1 MARPRR
7 VDTELVAKAQEL
19 ALQAN
24 TLEDLRCAQAVLM
37 PALLGT
43 TLEQTA
49 AVLGV
54 GRATVAR
61 YQSRLRDRVARP
73 ATAAP
78 QWGGRRHAAM
88 SLEEEKSFLEPWR
101 QRSAQG
107 GVLVVSPIRA
117 ALAQRLGHPIAPSVV
132 YRMLARH
139 GWRKGAPDTRHPKN
153 DPFAQ
158 EDWKKLPGELAA
170 LLKPQDVRG
179 RKVRLMFQDE
189 ARFGR
194 MVRIRRCWA
203 PRPARPMVDNG
214 YEREFLY
221 V

>member
-19 ALQAN
+19 VLQAN

-61 YQSRLRDRVARP
+61 YQSRLRDRVAWP
-73 ATAAP
+73 AVAAP
-78 QWGGRRHAAM
+78 RWGGRRHASM

-107 GVLVVSPIRA
+107 SVLVISPIRA

-132 YRMLARH
+132 YRRLARH
-139 GWRKGAPDTRHPKN
+139 GWRKVAPDTRHPKN
-153 DPFAQ
+153 DPSVQ
-158 EDWKKLPGELAA
+158 EDWKKNFLASWQ
-170 LLKPQDVRG
+170 P
-179 RKVRLMFQDE
+179 
-189 ARFGR
+189 
-194 MVRIRRCWA
+194 C
-203 PRPARPMVDNG
+203 
-214 YEREFLY
+214 
-221 V
+221 

>member
-7 VDTELVAKAQEL
+7 VDTELVAKAQDL

-73 ATAAP
+73 AAAAP
-78 QWGGRRHAAM
+78 QAFGGVPHARPPR
-88 SLEEEKSFLEPWR
+88 L
-101 QRSAQG
+101 AQG
-107 GVLVVSPIRA
+107 RS
-117 ALAQRLGHPIAPSVV
+117 GHPTPQE
-132 YRMLARH
+132 RPFCPGGLE
-139 GWRKGAPDTRHPKN
+139 KN
-153 DPFAQ
+153 
-158 EDWKKLPGELAA
+158 
-170 LLKPQDVRG
+170 
-179 RKVRLMFQDE
+179 
-189 ARFGR
+189 
-194 MVRIRRCWA
+194 
-203 PRPARPMVDNG
+203 
-214 YEREFLY
+214 FLTNWQPC
-221 V
+221 